1 MSAKSAVKMAV
12 NVPYAPRDGR
22 AAAYL
27 DGWFDGRQ
35 QQRIVDDID
44 RLRNAEGSGRW
55 WGFYGLGLV
64 VTYGAVENWPLAAM
78 GLAFAAIGLT
88 TCAGSD
94 HYARQAEAELKAIVD
109 GAA

>member
-1 MSAKSAVKMAV
+1 MAV
-12 NVPYAPRDGR
+12 NVPYASRDSR

-27 DGWFDGRQ
+27 EGWFDGCQ
-35 QQRIVDDID
+35 QQRIADDID
-44 RLRNAEGSGRW
+44 RLRNAEESGRW
-55 WGFYGLGLV
+55 WGFYGIGLV
-64 VTYGAVENWPLAAM
+64 VAYGASENWPLVAV
-78 GLAFAAIGLT
+78 GLALAAIGLT